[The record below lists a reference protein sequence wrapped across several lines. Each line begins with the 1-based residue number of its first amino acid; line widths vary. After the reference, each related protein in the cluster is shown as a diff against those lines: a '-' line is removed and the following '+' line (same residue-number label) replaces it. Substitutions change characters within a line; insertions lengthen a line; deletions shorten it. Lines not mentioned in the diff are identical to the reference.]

1 MEYTFKELKSKTVA
15 QLKEI
20 AKDIEHE
27 AVRGYTQ
34 LNKDHLIKALCEALG
49 IDTFE
54 HHEVKGLDKTQI
66 KSQIK
71 KLKVERNK
79 ALEAHDHK
87 QLKTVRTQIKRLKK
101 TLRRAMV

>member
-1 MEYTFKELKSKTVA
+1 MDYTFKDLKSKTVA

-27 AVRGYTQ
+27 AVKGYTQ
-34 LNKDHLIKALCEALG
+34 LTKDNLIKAICEALG

-54 HHEVKGLDKTQI
+54 HHEVKGLNKAQI
-66 KSQIK
+66 KAQIK
-71 KLKVERNK
+71 KLKVQRNK

-87 QLKTVRTQIKRLKK
+87 ELKGVRTQIKKLKK
-101 TLRRAMV
+101 TMRRAMV